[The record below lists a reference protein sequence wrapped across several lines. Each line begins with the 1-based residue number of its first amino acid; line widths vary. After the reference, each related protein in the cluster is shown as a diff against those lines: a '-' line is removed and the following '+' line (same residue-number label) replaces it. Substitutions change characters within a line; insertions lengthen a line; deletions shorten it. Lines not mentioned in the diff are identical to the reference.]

1 LSLRAVLFDV
11 FGTLMPYKDLPR
23 HQILSRRANL
33 AGMAITPER
42 MKAALDT
49 MECQNQAFAIA
60 GQLSGENVA
69 RDRAYWVA
77 TFGKLLSIAG
87 VAGDTCPAA
96 TVMCDTF
103 LLTEDFYLD
112 AETLP
117 LLRGLK
123 QEGLIVGVISNAP
136 KGLAK
141 TLEKYGILQ
150 EVAIAVGSQ
159 DVGIEKPDP
168 AIFRFALDRLGLTPA
183 QAAYVGDEYMTD
195 ARAAQAVGMLG
206 IFLDRHNNRPVS
218 DLPRITRLSDLL
230 AADSPLLLR
239 REHSRDHSQEAPKAM

>member
-1 LSLRAVLFDV
+1 MSLRAVFFDV

-23 HQILSRRANL
+23 HQILARRANL
-33 AGMAITPER
+33 AGLAITPKQ
-42 MKAALDT
+42 MKTALDA
-49 MECQNQAFAIA
+49 MERQNQAFAMA
-60 GQLSGENVA
+60 SQLGGEDVA

-77 TFGKLLSIAG
+77 TFGTLLSIAG
-87 VAGDTCPAA
+87 IPGDTRPAA
-96 TVMCDTF
+96 TAMCDTF

-112 AETLP
+112 DEALP

-123 QEGLIVGVISNAP
+123 KKGLLVGVVSNAP

-150 EVAIAVGSQ
+150 EVVVAVGSQ
-159 DVGIEKPDP
+159 DIGIEKPDP
-168 AIFRFALDRLGLTPA
+168 AIFRYALDQVGLQPA

-206 IFLDRHNNRPVS
+206 IFLDRHNNRPVT
-218 DLPRITRLSDLL
+218 DLPRIKRLSDLL
-230 AADSPLLLR
+230 AADSPLPLR
-239 REHSRDHSQEAPKAM
+239 RRSGHAPTKRL